1 MKYAW
6 SPEIKGSFESWSLAP
21 WRRLGLEV
29 YHYLQEIPEDRILL
43 VSHFAPWWEPLRSW
57 IAAGRPWIEIEYGYW
72 GPDTKWRETRRVT
85 YRGHHN
91 LTMKLPPWTRAQEF
105 PEPAQRPWRDSG
117 GDFVLIVMPVA
128 EILTQRTGEH
138 IAEWQARMEH
148 EVRKYWT
155 GPIAWRE
162 KTGSRRTRFAHFA
175 QQIQNAYAVVGERT
189 MAATEAC
196 LLGVPG
202 FTVDPTMSSLL
213 MGSIENL
220 AASLRPDRTAWW
232 EHVCWSQFHVR
243 EFQTDAPARLTELYQ
258 IG

>member
-21 WRRLGLEV
+21 WRRLGLEI
-29 YHYLQEIPEDRILL
+29 YERLDLIPEDRTLI

-57 IAAGRPWIEIEYGYW
+57 IDAGRPWIEIEYGYW

-85 YRGHHN
+85 YCGHHN
-91 LTMKLPPWTRAQEF
+91 LHMKPLPWSRAAVF
-105 PEPAQRPWRDSG
+105 PEPSQRPWRTG
-117 GDFVLIVMPVA
+117 AGDFVLVVMPVA
-128 EILTQRTGEH
+128 EILAQRTGES
-138 IAEWQARMEH
+138 ITEWRARMEQA
-148 EVRKYWT
+148 VRPYWSGT
-155 GPIAWRE
+155 IAWRE
-162 KTGSRRTRFAHFA
+162 KTGSRRTRFAHYA
-175 QQIQNAYAVVGERT
+175 QQIQQAHAVVGERT
-189 MAATEAC
+189 MATTEAC

-202 FTVDPTMSSLL
+202 FTVDRSMSSLL

-220 AASLRPDRTAWW
+220 ADPPLPDRTAWW
-232 EHVCWSQFHVR
+232 EHVCWSQFHVQ